1 MIIKNK
7 QKISISPYNI
17 NTLKR
22 RQVVE
27 IKLKYHIL
35 S

>member
-7 QKISISPYNI
+7 QKISISPYDI
-17 NTLKR
+17 NTLKH

-27 IKLKYHIL
+27 IKLK
-35 S
+35 